1 MARYWCAL
9 TLGTMALGAIVIG
22 LGSGAWAQ
30 TETIL
35 HTFSVFSGGD
45 NPLGGLIADSQGNL
59 YGTTEYGGTGY
70 GVVFELIPNMSGA
83 WGEQVLYKF
92 AGTPSDGAYPS
103 GALIFDGQGN
113 LYGTTQLGG
122 PHGAGTVFELSP
134 GAGGVWSEKVLYS
147 FNPPAFGG
155 TDGFNLYADGLAL
168 DGAGNLYGTT
178 ISGGS
183 SCYCGTVFEL
193 SPGANGTWTE
203 KVLHR
208 FTGGNDGGAPFGTT
222 PVLDAAGNL
231 YGVTNW
237 GGAHDYGVVYEL
249 VRGAAGSWAE
259 KVLYSFPGGSAGA
272 SPLGKLVFD
281 SAGNLYGTTYYTAYE
296 LSPPSNGTWTI
307 KTLHNFAGG
316 TDGANVQSGLVF
328 DKAGNLYGTTYRGGK
343 HYGTVFKL
351 TPKANGTWSET
362 ILHRFLPTG
371 GDGFNPQLAE
381 LIVDANG
388 NLYGTTATSAGDSGI
403 VFEITP

>member
-1 MARYWCAL
+1 MARYRYAFISRAIAL
-9 TLGTMALGAIVIG
+9 AAVVVGLGA
-22 LGSGAWAQ
+22 GASAQ

-35 HTFSVFSGGD
+35 HTFLATSDGA
-45 NPLGGLIADSQGNL
+45 NPLGALVADARGNL
-59 YGTTEYGGTGY
+59 FGTTQYGGTTY
-70 GVVFELIPNMSGA
+70 GLVFELIPDKNGTWS
-83 WGEQVLYKF
+83 EQVLYTF
-92 AGTPSDGAYPS
+92 AGSPNDGTYPS
-103 GALIFDGQGN
+103 SALIFDGQGN

-122 PHGAGTVFELSP
+122 TWGAGTVFELSP
-134 GAGGVWSEKVLYS
+134 GAGGAWTEKILYS
-147 FNPPAFGG
+147 FRPQIFGG
-155 TDGFNLYADGLAL
+155 TDGLNLYADGLAL

-178 ISGGS
+178 NSGGS

-203 KVLHR
+203 KVLYE
-208 FTGGNDGGAPFGTT
+208 FSGGNDGGAPFGTT
-222 PVLDAAGNL
+222 LVLDATGNL

-237 GGAHDYGVVYEL
+237 GGTHDYGVVYEL
-249 VRGAAGSWAE
+249 VRGTAGSWKE
-259 KVLYSFPGGSAGA
+259 KVLYSFPGGNGGA

-281 SAGNLYGTTYYTAYE
+281 SAGNLYGTTDYTAYK
-296 LSPPSNGTWTI
+296 LSPTSSGPWTI

-316 TDGANVQSGLVF
+316 TDGANVQSGMVF

-351 TPKANGTWSET
+351 TLRANGTWAET

-388 NLYGTTATSAGDSGI
+388 NLYGTVTSGAGNYGI
-403 VFEITP
+403 AFEISP

>member
-1 MARYWCAL
+1 MIQPRSAL
-9 TLGTMALGAIVIG
+9 ASTIMALAIAIA
-22 LGSGAWAQ
+22 SGAGALAQ

-35 HTFSVFSGGD
+35 HSFSAPSGGAS
-45 NPLGGLIADSQGNL
+45 PLGGLVADSKGNL
-59 YGTTEYGGTGY
+59 YGTTQYGGSGF
-70 GVVFELIPNMSGA
+70 GAVFELIPNKNGTWS
-83 WGEQVLYKF
+83 EQVLHKF
-92 AGTPSDGAYPS
+92 AGPLNDGVYPS

-113 LYGTTQLGG
+113 LYGTTFIGG
-122 PHGAGTVFELSP
+122 SYGAGTVFELSP
-134 GAGGVWSEKVLYS
+134 GAGGVWSEKVLHS
-147 FNPPAFGG
+147 FKPQFSGG
-155 TDGFNLYADGLAL
+155 TDGFDLYADGLAL
-168 DGAGNLYGTT
+168 DGAGNLFGTT
-178 ISGGS
+178 NSGGS

-193 SPGANGTWTE
+193 SPGANGMWTE
-203 KVLHR
+203 KVLYR
-208 FTGGNDGGAPFGTT
+208 FLGGNGGGGSYGST

-249 VRGAAGSWAE
+249 VRGTDGSWTE
-259 KVLYSFPGGSAGA
+259 KVLYSFPGGNGGA

-281 SAGNLYGTTYYTAYE
+281 AAGNLYGTTYYTAYE
-296 LSPPSNGTWTI
+296 LSPTSSGSWTV

-316 TDGANVQSGLVF
+316 TDGANVQSGLVL

-351 TPKANGTWSET
+351 TPQANGTWAET
-362 ILHRFLPTG
+362 ILHRFFPAG

-388 NLYGTTATSAGDSGI
+388 DLYGTTTNSAGNSGI
-403 VFEITP
+403 VFKIAP